1 MDGRRGFPI
10 LSGVGSVG
18 PADSEEQ
25 GDGAVP
31 EPRILLVE
39 DQSELADLLVLH
51 LEDQGWSVEAVRDG
65 ETGLA
70 RALAE
75 PPALLVLDI
84 MLPGLD
90 GLEVLRRVRAADERL
105 PVLLLTAR
113 AEELDKVL
121 GLELG
126 ADDYL
131 TKPFSIRELIARV
144 RALLRRSE
152 LAPLDEGAGA
162 GEDELRFADL
172 LVQPLK
178 RRATLD
184 GRVLELTAKEFD
196 LLLVFAR
203 HPGRAYSRQELL
215 DLVWGYQFSGYSHT
229 VNSHINRLRGKL
241 EPQGE
246 PRFIRTV
253 WGVGYRFAE
262 RDELE
267 RA

>member
-1 MDGRRGFPI
+1 
-10 LSGVGSVG
+10 V
-18 PADSEEQ
+18 A
-25 GDGAVP
+25 
-31 EPRILLVE
+31 EPRVLLVE
-39 DQSELADLLVLH
+39 DQRELADLLRLH
-51 LEDQGWSVEAVRDG
+51 LEDQGWTVEAVHDG
-65 ETGLA
+65 TSGLA
-70 RALAE
+70 RALEE
-75 PPALLVLDI
+75 PPALLVLDV
-84 MLPGLD
+84 MLPGID
-90 GLEVLRRVRAADERL
+90 GLEVLRRVRAADPRL
-105 PVLLLTAR
+105 PLLMLTAR

-152 LAPLDEGAGA
+152 LAGAPGEDEG
-162 GEDELRFADL
+162 GEELRFAEL
-172 LVQPLK
+172 RLQPAK
-178 RRATLD
+178 RRALLD
-184 GRVLELTAKEFD
+184 GRPLELTAQEFD

-215 DLVWGYQFSGYSHT
+215 DRVWGYQFAGYSHT

-241 EPQGE
+241 EPGGQ

-262 RDELE
+262 LDELE
-267 RA
+267 DRDGKDGA